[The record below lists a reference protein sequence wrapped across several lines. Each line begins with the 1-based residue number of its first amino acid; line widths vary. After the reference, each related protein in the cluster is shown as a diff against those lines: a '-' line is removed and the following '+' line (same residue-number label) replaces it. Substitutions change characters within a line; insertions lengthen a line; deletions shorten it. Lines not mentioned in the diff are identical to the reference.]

1 MLHNY
6 NLTWW
11 ELIWELTQPTL
22 KHNSCCHHKQP
33 FDMENRLN
41 CKDLIRL
48 WTKLKPFR
56 DENWTYALI
65 LTPEVYLSIVLVDA
79 TRCIVN
85 FEIEIWRDALESKSF
100 QSIDKDEGIIRFDSQ
115 GIPKS
120 ECFQN
125 LG

>member
-1 MLHNY
+1 M
-6 NLTWW
+6 
-11 ELIWELTQPTL
+11 
-22 KHNSCCHHKQP
+22 
-33 FDMENRLN
+33 
-41 CKDLIRL
+41 DLCI
-48 WTKLKPFR
+48 
-56 DENWTYALI
+56 I

-100 QSIDKDEGIIRFDSQ
+100 QSIDKDEGIVRFDSQ

-125 LG
+125 LGWFIHKDGEIEKDMNHRIKIG

>member
-1 MLHNY
+1 MH
-6 NLTWW
+6 TPPPSPPKKK
-11 ELIWELTQPTL
+11 TQPTL
-22 KHNSCCHHKQP
+22 KHNSRCHRKQP
-33 FDMENRLN
+33 FDMENGLN

-79 TRCIVN
+79 TRCILN

-100 QSIDKDEGIIRFDSQ
+100 QSIDKDEGIVRFDSQ